1 MIVRVK
7 WTDDSQSSMITNTKL
22 ILTRRQA
29 ASEQEAPQCISG
41 QGWVVM
47 ELSFPSDSLYCALL
61 YRVLYRVSPP
71 ATAGAP
77 SSLN

>member
-7 WTDDSQSSMITNTKL
+7 WTDDNQHEADSDKK
-22 ILTRRQA
+22 A
-29 ASEQEAPQCISG
+29 GCEQEAPQCISG

-71 ATAGAP
+71 ATAGSP

>member
-29 ASEQEAPQCISG
+29 ASRRL
-41 QGWVVM
+41 
-47 ELSFPSDSLYCALL
+47 LSASVA
-61 YRVLYRVSPP
+61 R
-71 ATAGAP
+71 AG
-77 SSLN
+77 

>member
-29 ASEQEAPQCISG
+29 ASRRLLDGSAAAVGCRYCVLKAPK
-41 QGWVVM
+41 
-47 ELSFPSDSLYCALL
+47 
-61 YRVLYRVSPP
+61 
-71 ATAGAP
+71 
-77 SSLN
+77 SS